1 MVTDDEKT
9 GGWSCSECALDPEA
23 DFYKKKESSSQKETR
38 VWASEGEIA
47 TKSGLAAIW
56 PSGSCN
62 KTFIVIAFSQIKTLS
77 TLKMVR
83 DHWTISVGHY
93 HLFLKWK
100 NSNTVCDSS
109 KQSSSNIL
117 FFTEKQLFP
126 DGRLQNKTGMAT
138 TKIVFGGST
147 IRWAVPWQPTEVPSP
162 SLRRVRLACWEPDD
176 MPITN
181 PLHSLA
187 YIRTPKVHFF
197 FVDKCCWTSLSDD
210 MPITDPLLSQVT
222 SDPTFCSI
230 RISPFQ

>member
-1 MVTDDEKT
+1 MCSWSWSRLLQKKRAVIRRRRGFGQVRGKLPPKV
-9 GGWSCSECALDPEA
+9 GW
-23 DFYKKKESSSQKETR
+23 
-38 VWASEGEIA
+38 
-47 TKSGLAAIW
+47 W
-56 PSGSCN
+56 PSDQVILAMKLG
-62 KTFIVIAFSQIKTLS
+62 VIAFSQIKTLS
-77 TLKMVR
+77 TLKMIR

-162 SLRRVRLACWEPDD
+162 SLRRVRLACWLGARWYANNQPFTQFGIHKDTKGSLFFCGQ
-176 MPITN
+176 MLLNKFVWWYANNRPLALSGYQWSNILLNSHQPI
-181 PLHSLA
+181 
-187 YIRTPKVHFF
+187 
-197 FVDKCCWTSLSDD
+197 
-210 MPITDPLLSQVT
+210 PIA
-222 SDPTFCSI
+222 C
-230 RISPFQ
+230 

>member
-23 DFYKKKESSSQKETR
+23 DFYKKKRAVIRRRRGFGQVRGKLPPK
-38 VWASEGEIA
+38 VGW
-47 TKSGLAAIW
+47 W
-56 PSGSCN
+56 PSDQVILAMKLG
-62 KTFIVIAFSQIKTLS
+62 VIAFSQIKTLS
-77 TLKMVR
+77 TLKMIR

-162 SLRRVRLACWEPDD
+162 SLRRVRLACWLGARWYANNQPFTHL
-176 MPITN
+176 PGR
-181 PLHSLA
+181 PLRINFMSR
-187 YIRTPKVHFF
+187 YICFSQIGLFDVSFEDLFSKAKIPGGFF
-197 FVDKCCWTSLSDD
+197 RKIVF
-210 MPITDPLLSQVT
+210 
-222 SDPTFCSI
+222 
-230 RISPFQ
+230 